1 MVTSGTYV
9 ILIADLRVTFKG
21 SLPGPMFLYFI
32 ARYLGCRTRLRPKN
46 LSVCVIFDRVE
57 CKMPNIF
64 KCLKADVLGGRLG
77 SEK

>member
-32 ARYLGCRTRLRPKN
+32 ARYLGCRTRLRPTN
-46 LSVCVIFDRVE
+46 SSVGVIFDAQQNDH
-57 CKMPNIF
+57 KTFSIF
-64 KCLKADVLGGRLG
+64 
-77 SEK
+77 EIFQ